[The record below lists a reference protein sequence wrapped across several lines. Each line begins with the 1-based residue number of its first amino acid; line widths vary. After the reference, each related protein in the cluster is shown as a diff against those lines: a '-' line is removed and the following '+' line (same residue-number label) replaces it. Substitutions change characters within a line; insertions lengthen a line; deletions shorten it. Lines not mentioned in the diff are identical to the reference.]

1 MRPINSV
8 LHTHVHTE
16 IFPALSFGYIYVA
29 CIGSHVCCVGYL
41 SSFLLLCHSWI
52 WIFGKFDSGWSWII
66 ISLMDQLHSRSHLDG
81 RLQGKGPAEKW
92 VQQMLVATPPARDRQ
107 MNEEAKFP
115 FFYCSVGVPW
125 ICCSVQDQ
133 REFQIERQLGP
144 TTSSWPACW
153 VLGAVWKMKTGTPCP
168 IPGSTNGL
176 LLLLSLRR

>member
-1 MRPINSV
+1 MCTHRGISCIEFWLHICRMYWKSCLLCGLPI
-8 LHTHVHTE
+8 E
-16 IFPALSFGYIYVA
+16 FPPS
-29 CIGSHVCCVGYL
+29 
-41 SSFLLLCHSWI
+41 LLCHSWI
-52 WIFGKFDSGWSWII
+52 WIFGKFDLGWSWTI
-66 ISLMDQLHSRSHLDG
+66 ISLMDQLHSRSHLGG

-133 REFQIERQLGP
+133 RKFQIERQLGP